1 MTKFV
6 LQNII
11 ISKSTLMY
19 SVLDKD
25 IIKSEIV
32 PYLPLAKRG
41 FQATVPLEEIVNAV
55 LYKLK
60 TGVQWHQLP
69 VKSLFDDD
77 LLTWQSVY
85 YHYRKW
91 CRTDVLK
98 KSWISILE
106 KNKSKLDLSSVDFD
120 GSQLLQSEV
129 AKKQNIKAER
139 NVKQQMRCI

>member
-1 MTKFV
+1 
-6 LQNII
+6 
-11 ISKSTLMY
+11 MY

-60 TGVQWHQLP
+60 TGVQWYQLP
-69 VKSLFDDD
+69 VKSLFEEIV
-77 LLTWQSVY
+77 LSWESVY

-91 CRTDVLK
+91 CLANVFK
-98 KSWISILE
+98 QNWISII
-106 KNKSKLDLSSVDFD
+106 N
-120 GSQLLQSEV
+120 
-129 AKKQNIKAER
+129 
-139 NVKQQMRCI
+139 